1 MPKRPKPKPSR
12 KLPKAPATR
21 TRAKKEQESA
31 QRDTPED
38 LYLGCFT
45 TDEPGEIDH
54 AGSFQV
60 IVEAS
65 TPKQAVARLRARL
78 RKIRSET
85 SHFDSPTTI
94 YCDGLVRLAGSFK
107 DGLLV
112 NYVSR
117 QSTENDVQIFCTVPE
132 QPGSKD
138 VDSYGF
144 GEEEGDV
151 EAFLD
156 FGGEAFRKALRK
168 ARGTNGAAQLNA
180 PIREIQPR
188 RPVRSKE
195 ERDAERRALD
205 ARKSRR
211 AEESAARKM
220 QQERKRRARESRKN
234 ALSETLAEL
243 GSSK

>member
-1 MPKRPKPKPSR
+1 MPKRPKPRTSRKPS
-12 KLPKAPATR
+12 KPPATR
-21 TRAKKEQESA
+21 TRAKTEPKSEA
-31 QRDTPED
+31 RDNAED
-38 LYLGCFT
+38 LYLGCFS

-65 TPKQAVARLRARL
+65 TPKQAVTRLRARL
-78 RKIRSET
+78 RKLRSET

-117 QSTENDVQIFCTVPE
+117 QSAENDVQIFCTVPE
-132 QPGSKD
+132 QPGSQD

-168 ARGTNGAAQLNA
+168 AKSTSGAAQLNA
-180 PIREIQPR
+180 PIRATQPR
-188 RPVRSKE
+188 RPARSKD
-195 ERDAERRALD
+195 ERDAERREID

-220 QQERKRRARESRKN
+220 QEERKRRARENRKS

-243 GSSK
+243 GSRK

>member
-1 MPKRPKPKPSR
+1 MSKGPKPQTSRKPKAAAHRAGGKRPPKSA
-12 KLPKAPATR
+12 API
-21 TRAKKEQESA
+21 S
-31 QRDTPED
+31 ED
-38 LYLGCFT
+38 LWLGCFT
-45 TDEPGEIDH
+45 TDEPGDIDY

-60 IVEAS
+60 MVEAS
-65 TPKQAVARLRARL
+65 SPKQAVARLRARL

-117 QSTENDVQIFCTVPE
+117 QRTETDVQIFCTVPE
-132 QPGSKD
+132 QPGSKN

-168 ARGTNGAAQLNA
+168 AKGTNGAAQLNA
-180 PIREIQPR
+180 PIRETQPR
-188 RPVRSKE
+188 RPARSTE
-195 ERDAERRALD
+195 DRDAERREID
-205 ARKSRR
+205 ARKARR
-211 AEESAARKM
+211 AEESAARKI
-220 QQERKRRARESRKN
+220 QKERTRRAQESRKT

-243 GSSK
+243 GPRK